1 MFIPRP
7 ERGSARAGPSN
18 GATRHLSTRRTWCLG
33 TGGERG
39 EGSKISRS
47 LRGLHFVEPDC
58 DADTAVERTVLV
70 FRVARGR
77 RGAFAFRCGH
87 ESPPFGCEG
96 SGTRKRRLRWFLVV
110 VKRQGRECGTE
121 LRRSQVAGSGDGTVE
136 ESRLLGMCRRIL
148 AHGFRSLIGFT
159 LTLFA

>member
-18 GATRHLSTRRTWCLG
+18 GATRHLSTRRTWGLG

-70 FRVARGR
+70 FRVA
-77 RGAFAFRCGH
+77 GAGAASLLFAAGM
-87 ESPPFGCEG
+87 SALL
-96 SGTRKRRLRWFLVV
+96 SGAREA
-110 VKRQGRECGTE
+110 GRERDVSG
-121 LRRSQVAGSGDGTVE
+121 GS
-136 ESRLLGMCRRIL
+136 S
-148 AHGFRSLIGFT
+148 SL
-159 LTLFA
+159 